1 MLKQW
6 EHALDCEF
14 LSRHD
19 RIALRL
25 THTFILRYERTFKL
39 NCSSPLRLHPQ
50 GQSSLSER
58 IPHKQSGSDEGRGR
72 THNILGC
79 TLLRNYCGSDLGAGI
94 TKNDSDYCKN
104 RNLLIPW
111 PGTKI
116 SKMQPRQHLMCR
128 LAVAAVTG

>member
-50 GQSSLSER
+50 GQSSSPER
-58 IPHKQSGSDEGRGR
+58 MPRKKRQRGSWQD
-72 THNILGC
+72 TQYLTC
-79 TLLRNYCGSDLGAGI
+79 C
-94 TKNDSDYCKN
+94 
-104 RNLLIPW
+104 
-111 PGTKI
+111 
-116 SKMQPRQHLMCR
+116 
-128 LAVAAVTG
+128 LAVAAVAVVAAVEEVAAWVVYHFPKRLSLIGIHLVQMAWLILSSIDFD